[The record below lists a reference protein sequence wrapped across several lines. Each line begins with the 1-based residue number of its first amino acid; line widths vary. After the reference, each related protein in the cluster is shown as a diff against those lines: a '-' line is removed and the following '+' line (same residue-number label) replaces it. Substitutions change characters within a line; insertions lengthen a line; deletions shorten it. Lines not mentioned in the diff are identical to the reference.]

1 MFADTFCCQQLS
13 AIQFSTNLPV
23 LIANTGGVP
32 VSNNSGEAAICTCG
46 VEAKGNK
53 GGDYNG
59 TVKFET
65 RGGTDT
71 RLPLLLSFLAGQGYV
86 PVLVAPYFACCGLV
100 SGSRLARLL

>member
-1 MFADTFCCQQLS
+1 MSSCASVQLLLVANQAPNGQDVVPHICCMFADTACCQQLS

-32 VSNNSGEAAICTCG
+32 VSNNSGQAAICTCG

-71 RLPLLLSFLAGQGYV
+71 R
-86 PVLVAPYFACCGLV
+86 
-100 SGSRLARLL
+100 